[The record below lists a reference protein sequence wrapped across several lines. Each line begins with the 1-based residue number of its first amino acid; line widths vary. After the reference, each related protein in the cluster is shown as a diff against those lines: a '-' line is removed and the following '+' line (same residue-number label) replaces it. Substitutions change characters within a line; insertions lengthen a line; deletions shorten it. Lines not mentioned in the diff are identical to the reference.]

1 MKAKQIFIFLLLAL
15 FLSVQQIFP
24 AVSLTSG
31 KNAKETQDKQKAQDS
46 IRAAFEAMGG
56 EAKIRALKSI
66 QFEGIG
72 HIFAVEQSERPQG
85 PWIVYYLQTSELR
98 DLANQ
103 RTRATMQLKHSQSQ
117 QWNGSTQ
124 IFIKD
129 VSVFERNGKFFP
141 GSFMHV
147 EAETRK
153 LALAPEQVFFK
164 ALEAEDLRLDK
175 DVQMQNVS
183 QKVLK
188 FSWNKIPVTIYLNA
202 GTNLPTAVETLNSS
216 PYDYFWG
223 VWGDYS
229 ERTFYTYWTLE
240 EGGIRYPHQWD
251 AERNNTPYSSFTVT
265 KLQLNAPVEEK
276 DFSISDDIRQKF
288 AAQPK
293 TEKINEIPLGVPNRP
308 AREIAPDVIKLPGR
322 WDVAFVKQTDGVVII
337 EAPISSGY
345 SAKVLEEA
353 KRRFPDTK
361 VKAVITTSDAFP
373 HLGGVR
379 EYVAQGIPI
388 YGLDLNRPILQRLIA
403 APYTFEPDM
412 LQKKPR
418 KANFKFVFG
427 KTILGEGSNRLE
439 LYPIRTETGERMMMV
454 YFPEHK
460 LLYASD
466 LVQKSLNGS
475 FFMPQYLSEVME
487 ATKREK
493 IVVANVFAIHT
504 DLTAWDELTNAVE
517 KQING
522 N

>member
-1 MKAKQIFIFLLLAL
+1 MKTKQAILFLLSSL
-15 FLSVQQIFP
+15 FLFNQSIIPVT
-24 AVSLTSG
+24 ALSSD
-31 KNAKETQDKQKAQDS
+31 KNTNNAQAKPGAQDLV
-46 IRAAFEAMGG
+46 RNALEAMGG
-56 EAKIRALKSI
+56 EAKIGALKSI
-66 QFEGIG
+66 QFEGVG
-72 HIFAVEQSERPQG
+72 HIFAVEQSERPEG

-98 DLANQ
+98 DLLNP
-103 RTRATMQLKHSQSQ
+103 RTRTTMQLKHSQSQ
-117 QWNGSTQ
+117 QWSGSTQ
-124 IFIKD
+124 IFGKD
-129 VSVFERNGKFFP
+129 ISVFERNGKFFP

-164 ALEAEDLRLDK
+164 ALEAADLRLDK
-175 DVQMQNVS
+175 DVQMQNIS

-188 FSWNKIPVTIYLNA
+188 FTWNKIPITIYLNA

-229 ERTFYTYWTLE
+229 ERTYYTYWTLE
-240 EGGIRYPHQWD
+240 QGGIRYPHQWD
-251 AERNNTPYSSFTVT
+251 VERNNTPYSSFTVT

-276 DFSISDDIRQKF
+276 DFSIPDDIRPKF

-293 TEKINEIPLGVPNRP
+293 AEKINEIPLGLPNRP
-308 AREIAPDVIKLPGR
+308 AREIAPNVIKLPGR

-353 KRRFPDTK
+353 KRRFPGSK

-373 HLGGVR
+373 HLGGIR
-379 EYVAQGIPI
+379 EYAAQGIQI
-388 YGLDLNRPILQRLIA
+388 YALDLNRPILQRLIA
-403 APYTFEPDM
+403 APYTFEPDL

-418 KANFKFVFG
+418 KANFKFVSG

-475 FFMPQYLSEVME
+475 FFMTQYLSEVME

-493 IVVANVFAIHT
+493 IVVANVFAMHT
-504 DLTAWDELTNAVE
+504 DLTAWNELTNAIE